1 MLANLS
7 IKFDSLKEPQ
17 RFFVF
22 MMLVFGWYLP
32 FTVIVFLDSTFAGLS
47 ILKFLLAVLGFCQV
61 FFFMAFALYR
71 ATRK

>member
-1 MLANLS
+1 MLSRLS
-7 IKFDSLKEPQ
+7 AWFDSLKEPQ

-32 FTVIVFLDSTFAGLS
+32 FTVIVFLDSTFTGLF
-47 ILKFLLAVLGFCQV
+47 ILKFLLAVFGFCQI
-61 FFFMAFALYR
+61 FFFLMFALYR